1 MILQISQVHKPKSST
16 KIWRKAKEVEE
27 TNLKCKIDFRNLMK
41 PWWIIDGIDEEN
53 KEKRQSAGG
62 SKGEREM

>member
-16 KIWRKAKEVEE
+16 KTLRKAKEVEE
-27 TNLKCKIDFRNLMK
+27 TNLKCKIDLEI
-41 PWWIIDGIDEEN
+41 WWIIDGIDEEN